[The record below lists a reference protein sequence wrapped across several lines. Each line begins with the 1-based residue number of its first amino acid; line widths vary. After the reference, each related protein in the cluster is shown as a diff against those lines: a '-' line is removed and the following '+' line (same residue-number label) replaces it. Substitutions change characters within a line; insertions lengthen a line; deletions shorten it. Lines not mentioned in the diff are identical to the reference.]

1 MKQSPR
7 LFMLWFSIQMLDSR
21 PSGGM
26 LSKSANMPS
35 ATVGVYTERR
45 IRGQILVM
53 ILDLYQ
59 SQLSDKPIT
68 FLFTQLN
75 AVNLSQRIDA
85 LVF

>member
-1 MKQSPR
+1 
-7 LFMLWFSIQMLDSR
+7 MLWFSIQMLDSR
-21 PSGGM
+21 PSGGT

-59 SQLSDKPIT
+59 SQLSDQPIT